1 MRESL
6 EQLRGAALGEAGGS
20 VDDEV
25 LAQAPL
31 VDPIAEHGERDPRI
45 APDVRELALVGEGAD
60 DDLAV
65 LESDPGRADV
75 RPTFAVER
83 HDVATAADS
92 MSASASSDRRSA
104 MAPSVDR

>member
-6 EQLRGAALGEAGGS
+6 EELRGAAIGEAGGP

-45 APDVRELALVGEGAD
+45 ATDVPELALVGEGAD
-60 DDLAV
+60 DDLAI
-65 LESDPGRADV
+65 LETDPGRADV
-75 RPTFAVER
+75 GPAVAVER
-83 HDVATAADS
+83 HE
-92 MSASASSDRRSA
+92 RRDGRGFDERECLVGQEIGHRS
-104 MAPSVDR
+104 